1 MASRQG
7 RAERPINPND
17 GPLEAFAVRLRQ
29 LRKECGGPTYK
40 EMARH
45 AGYSSTP
52 LSGAA
57 NGQAMPSLQVTLAY
71 VRACLKCA
79 KASSDRLE
87 AAVQAWTSRWQE
99 LEAQI
104 APASLADS
112 STTQQG
118 DTLTEGGQPTAS
130 STSTNSA
137 AAPLEESHAQ
147 GLQNA
152 PTPHHL
158 NVLRQR
164 GGQVLAAVVAL
175 ILLGVAVLIAKNIA
189 RPGTAEAGSGL
200 PEHSPDGRHPSVSS
214 PSTHGQDDVDQ
225 VQVDALGPES
235 RCGPARSG
243 NAGVLLRGCLRVED
257 ERVLFALEISNP
269 GEEAVEVTAKLSYVQ
284 AGQYYSCQSAEGLWH
299 GTIPADGSHVTKP
312 TDCVAQRTHA
322 AYQADGLL
330 APGDSQNWTTHQ
342 LSPNA
347 HVYPNRVLWRCKGD
361 VPC

>member
-1 MASRQG
+1 M
-7 RAERPINPND
+7 
-17 GPLEAFAVRLRQ
+17 RLRQ

-45 AGYSSTP
+45 AGYSSTT

-79 KASSDRLE
+79 KAGSDRLE

-99 LEAQI
+99 LEAQLN
-104 APASLADS
+104 PASLADS

-118 DTLTEGGQPTAS
+118 DALTSAPAGRIGAPDSAHEGEQATAS
-130 STSTNSA
+130 PTNSA
-137 AAPLEESHAQ
+137 AAPLEESDAQ

-152 PTPHHL
+152 PTPRRL
-158 NVLRQR
+158 NVLRRR
-164 GGQVLAAVVAL
+164 GGQVLAAVAAL

-189 RPGTAEAGSGL
+189 RPGTAEAGSDL
-200 PEHSPDGRHPSVSS
+200 PEQSPDGRHPSVSS
-214 PSTHGQDDVDQ
+214 PSARGQDDADQ
-225 VQVDALGPES
+225 VQVDPLGPES
-235 RCGPARSG
+235 RCGPGRSG
-243 NAGVLLRGCLRVED
+243 DAGVLLRGCLRVED
-257 ERVLFALEISNP
+257 ERVLFALKISNP

-284 AGQYYSCQSAEGLWH
+284 SGQYHSCQSADGLWH
-299 GTIPADGSHVTKP
+299 GTIPAGGSHVTKP
-312 TDCVAQRTHA
+312 TDCVVQRTHA

-330 APGDSQNWTTHQ
+330 APGDLQNWTTHQ

-347 HVYPNRVLWRCKGD
+347 HVYPDRVLWRCKGD